1 MKDELIRTKI
11 RIIWFNYS
19 IIAKHWVFIFLS
31 RLTTEAVEDRS

>member
-19 IIAKHWVFIFLS
+19 IIAKHLGIYISIMSLS
-31 RLTTEAVEDRS
+31 VEHRS